1 MLLLNEDLLIACFGE
16 CFTAH
21 QQLLIELFAG
31 AQADLLNGDILIQLQ
46 SGQAD
51 EVFRQFQD
59 LHRLAHIQNEDLA
72 LLCHSTRLE
81 HQLGSL
87 GNGHKIADDAPIR
100 DGDGAALLDLLFEK
114 GHNRAIGTKHIAK
127 PHRAE
132 FCGAVRPAL
141 QDHLAESLGSA
152 HEVGGIHSL
161 IRGDH
166 DKFLDAELLRR
177 PHHMICAENVIL
189 DGLLW
194 AFLHQR
200 DMLVGRRM
208 EHDVGAIH
216 PKQAVNFFL
225 ISHGGDLHPQVQPIA
240 PYTPQLLLD
249 IISVVLVNIQN
260 DELLGLI
267 FGDLTAKLAAD
278 GTAAAGHQ
286 HGLPLQEIQQNRR
299 IQLHRLSAKEIFHL
313 HILHRRH
320 AHLAVYQLVN
330 SRQAPYTAARFLAD
344 VQDLFLILGRR
355 CGDGKDDLCD
365 PLLFDHLGDL
375 LPPADDGHVPD
386 VLALLALVVVD
397 DAADMAF

>member
-1 MLLLNEDLLIACFGE
+1 
-16 CFTAH
+16 
-21 QQLLIELFAG
+21 
-31 AQADLLNGDILIQLQ
+31 
-46 SGQAD
+46 
-51 EVFRQFQD
+51 
-59 LHRLAHIQNEDLA
+59 
-72 LLCHSTRLE
+72 
-81 HQLGSL
+81 
-87 GNGHKIADDAPIR
+87 
-100 DGDGAALLDLLFEK
+100 
-114 GHNRAIGTKHIAK
+114 
-127 PHRAE
+127 
-132 FCGAVRPAL
+132 
-141 QDHLAESLGSA
+141 
-152 HEVGGIHSL
+152 
-161 IRGDH
+161 
-166 DKFLDAELLRR
+166 
-177 PHHMICAENVIL
+177 MICAENVIL

-208 EHDVGAIH
+208 EHDVRAIH
-216 PKQAVNFFL
+216 LKQAVNFFL

-249 IISVVLVNIQN
+249 IISIVFVNIQN

-286 HGLPLQEIQQNRR
+286 NGLTLQEIRQDRR
-299 IQLHRLSAKEIFHL
+299 VQLDRLSAKQIFHL

-320 AHLAVYQLVN
+320 AHLAVHQLVDP
-330 SRQAPYTAARFLAD
+330 RQAPYTAARFLAD

-355 CGDGKDDLCD
+355 CGDGKDDLRD

>member
-1 MLLLNEDLLIACFGE
+1 
-16 CFTAH
+16 
-21 QQLLIELFAG
+21 
-31 AQADLLNGDILIQLQ
+31 
-46 SGQAD
+46 
-51 EVFRQFQD
+51 
-59 LHRLAHIQNEDLA
+59 
-72 LLCHSTRLE
+72 
-81 HQLGSL
+81 
-87 GNGHKIADDAPIR
+87 
-100 DGDGAALLDLLFEK
+100 
-114 GHNRAIGTKHIAK
+114 
-127 PHRAE
+127 
-132 FCGAVRPAL
+132 
-141 QDHLAESLGSA
+141 
-152 HEVGGIHSL
+152 
-161 IRGDH
+161 
-166 DKFLDAELLRR
+166 
-177 PHHMICAENVIL
+177 MICAENVIL

-208 EHDVGAIH
+208 EHDVRAIH
-216 PKQAVNFFL
+216 LKQAVNFFL

-249 IISVVLVNIQN
+249 IISIVFVNIQN

-278 GTAAAGHQ
+278 GTAAGHQ
-286 HGLPLQEIQQNRR
+286 NGLTLQEIRQDRR
-299 IQLHRLSAKEIFHL
+299 VQLDRLSAKQIFHL

-320 AHLAVYQLVN
+320 AHLAVHQLVDP
-330 SRQAPYTAARFLAD
+330 RQAPYTAARFLAD

-355 CGDGKDDLCD
+355 CGDGKDDLRD